1 MEEGSS
7 WGSGD
12 EKEKKKKIISAL
24 VVDDEAVVRYIHMSL
39 LRKLNVEQ
47 VEAAESGK
55 AAVDA
60 FQCGASFDLVLMDL
74 EMPLMDGAQ
83 ATKELR
89 RMGVESKIVG
99 VTANGAISCEKAAFM
114 EAGLDHCLM
123 KPLTLENLHSLL
135 QQFNT

>member
-47 VEAAESGK
+47 VEAAENGK

-60 FQCGASFDLVLMDL
+60 FQRGASFDLVLMDL

-83 ATKELR
+83 VINYTFSL
-89 RMGVESKIVG
+89 IYHPIQLLLY
-99 VTANGAISCEKAAFM
+99 ISF
-114 EAGLDHCLM
+114 LI
-123 KPLTLENLHSLL
+123 NL
-135 QQFNT
+135 F